1 MIEALVSFG
10 ACDLIVGSNAIIAAH
25 KIENLNVKRATSK
38 RSTNDAPPTD
48 VTAVELQSIKL
59 KPELIKA
66 ASMWF
71 NTIKKAYAES
81 FWRRCITEECVACG
95 R

>member
-10 ACDLIVGSNAIIAAH
+10 ACDLIVGPNAIIAAH
-25 KIENLNVKRATSK
+25 KTENPNVTRATSK
-38 RSTNDAPPTD
+38 RSTNYAPPTD
-48 VTAVELQSIKL
+48 ITAAELQSIKFN
-59 KPELIKA
+59 PELIKA

-81 FWRRCITEECVACG
+81 FWHRCVTEECVACG